1 MKHVKLIASEGM
13 VYTNGTDYARIVY
26 IGTGDSPENW
36 HEITAAEYDEIL
48 ESKEKELVP

>member
-13 VYTNGTDYARIVY
+13 VYTNGEIYGREVF

-36 HEITAAEYDEIL
+36 YEITDAEYNEIL
-48 ESKEKELVP
+48 ESKEKELML